1 MATLDNERLG
11 LVFATRPDIIEG
23 IQKAAGM
30 AMNICGNLVTASS
43 AAENEELTYTPEHIT
58 LFNSIASFV
67 SEQLQQ
73 QQQQPPLHDP
83 PSAEPSAK
91 RRRIDGSEDGA
102 ALVENGTKSEHGMLP
117 PPTQSATTGTQQ
129 APASGADSLLI
140 DMANAAAKEVILLE
154 VKEVSVSIPQ
164 RKKYDLCFTKNYLY
178 TKQVG
183 TTTPVQGMVYDW
195 SQIGREVKPSQGSQR
210 TRHISNICGTEYVFY
225 APIPEKSQLQYNY
238 ILFPRNTA
246 LASTKTFPPADFEPL
261 VFTVPT
267 SAPKPGVIAGY
278 AAQTAAQVSDSYS
291 SLMHWAINSQLQS
304 VGNTTATIV
313 GTDPRVFHSMVR
325 QPHRPNERAVH
336 VKAFRGS
343 KDGYLFFLPNGILW
357 GFKKPLLFLPLDRI
371 VAVSYVNV
379 LQRTFNMVVEVDVSH
394 APVQEK
400 SPNQQQ
406 PGAPWTDDND
416 DDGMK
421 TEEIEFSMIDQ
432 EDYQSI
438 DETYVRRHGLHNR
451 SMAEGRRAKR
461 QLRENAKGAP
471 PVAAGDAASVQGAN
485 GEAVVADEDMTELEK
500 AEQMLQDEE
509 DDEEED
515 YDPGSEGESEG
526 EGDSSEEDDDDDD
539 EDEDDDEAEGY
550 DEEGGEEEGYV
561 EEQE

>member
-1 MATLDNERLG
+1 MAALDNERLG
-11 LVFATRPDIIEG
+11 LVFATRPDILEG
-23 IQKAAGM
+23 IQKAAD
-30 AMNICGNLVTASS
+30 
-43 AAENEELTYTPEHIT
+43 TPERIL

-67 SEQLQQ
+67 SEHQQQSQQ
-73 QQQQPPLHDP
+73 QQQQLQFHD

-91 RRRIDGSEDGA
+91 RRRIDGSDGDA
-102 ALVENGTKSEHGMLP
+102 AAQVENGTTSEHGMLL
-117 PPTQSATTGTQQ
+117 PPTQPATTGTQQ

-164 RKKYDLCFTKNYLY
+164 RKKYDLCFTKNFLY

-195 SQIGREVKPSQGSQR
+195 SQI
-210 TRHISNICGTEYVFY
+210 EYVFY

-313 GTDPRVFHSMVR
+313 GTDPRVFHSVVR

-416 DDGMK
+416 DDGLK

-432 EDYQSI
+432 EDYQTI

-461 QLRENAKGAP
+461 QLRENARRGEAA
-471 PVAAGDAASVQGAN
+471 AAGDAATAQGAN
-485 GEAVVADEDMTELEK
+485 GEAGGVPGVGDDDMTELEK
-500 AEQMLQDEE
+500 AEQLLEDEE
-509 DDEEED
+509 DEEEED

-539 EDEDDDEAEGY
+539 DDEDDEEEDDEAEGY
-550 DEEGGEEEGYV
+550 DEDGVEEEGYP
-561 EEQE
+561 EEQQ

>member
-1 MATLDNERLG
+1 MWSRAKESSVSGRQRFNRL
-11 LVFATRPDIIEG
+11 T
-23 IQKAAGM
+23 
-30 AMNICGNLVTASS
+30 NICC
-43 AAENEELTYTPEHIT
+43 
-58 LFNSIASFV
+58 
-67 SEQLQQ
+67 
-73 QQQQPPLHDP
+73 
-83 PSAEPSAK
+83 
-91 RRRIDGSEDGA
+91 
-102 ALVENGTKSEHGMLP
+102 
-117 PPTQSATTGTQQ
+117 
-129 APASGADSLLI
+129 AP
-140 DMANAAAKEVILLE
+140 
-154 VKEVSVSIPQ
+154 
-164 RKKYDLCFTKNYLY
+164 
-178 TKQVG
+178 
-183 TTTPVQGMVYDW
+183 
-195 SQIGREVKPSQGSQR
+195 
-210 TRHISNICGTEYVFY
+210 TEYVFY

-267 SAPKPGVIAGY
+267 TAPKPGVVAGY

-357 GFKKPLLFLPLDRI
+357 GFKKPLLFIPLDRI

-379 LQRTFNMVVEVDVSH
+379 LQRTFNMLVEVDVSH
-394 APVQEK
+394 APAHEK

-406 PGAPWTDDND
+406 PGAPWSENHD
-416 DDGMK
+416 DDGIK

-438 DETYVRRHGLHNR
+438 DETYVRRQGLHNR

-461 QLRENAKGAP
+461 QLRENAKGGAAAAT
-471 PVAAGDAASVQGAN
+471 AAGGDAVPVQGVN
-485 GEAVVADEDMTELEK
+485 GEAAEFPGAQDEDMTELEK

-539 EDEDDDEAEGY
+539 DDDGEDEEGEGY
-550 DEEGGEEEGYV
+550 DEEGGEEDGYV
-561 EEQE
+561 EDHD

>member
-11 LVFATRPDIIEG
+11 LVFASRPDILEG
-23 IQKAAGM
+23 IQKAAD
-30 AMNICGNLVTASS
+30 
-43 AAENEELTYTPEHIT
+43 TPERIA

-67 SEQLQQ
+67 SEQQQ
-73 QQQQPPLHDP
+73 QQLPLLHDP

-91 RRRIDGSEDGA
+91 RRRIDGSSDGGA
-102 ALVENGTKSEHGMLP
+102 TALVENGTNSEHGMLP
-117 PPTQSATTGTQQ
+117 PPTQPATTGTQQ

-195 SQIGREVKPSQGSQR
+195 SQI
-210 TRHISNICGTEYVFY
+210 EYVFY

-406 PGAPWTDDND
+406 PGAPWTDNND

-421 TEEIEFSMIDQ
+421 SEEIEFSMIDQ
-432 EDYQSI
+432 EDYQAI

-461 QLRENAKGAP
+461 QLRENAKGGAP
-471 PVAAGDAASVQGAN
+471 AAAGDDAPAQGAN
-485 GEAVVADEDMTELEK
+485 AEAAGFPGVDEDMTELEK

-526 EGDSSEEDDDDDD
+526 EGDSSEEEEDD
-539 EDEDDDEAEGY
+539 EDDEDDDEAEGY
-550 DEEGGEEEGYV
+550 DEEGVEDEGEGEEQG
-561 EEQE
+561 